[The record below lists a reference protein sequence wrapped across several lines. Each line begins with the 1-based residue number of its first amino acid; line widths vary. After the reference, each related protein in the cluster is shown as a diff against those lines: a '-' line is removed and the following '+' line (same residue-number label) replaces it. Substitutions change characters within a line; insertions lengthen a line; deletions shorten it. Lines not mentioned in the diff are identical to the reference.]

1 MEVTGSILT
10 RTAAQTCVCSAGV
23 CSALPYSNYIV
34 CLSHTIAV
42 PVFVVP
48 RLRSH
53 ARNATMAFAVF

>member
-10 RTAAQTCVCSAGV
+10 RTAAQTCVCSTGV
-23 CSALPYSNYIV
+23 CLALPYSNYIV

-42 PVFVVP
+42 PVFVVL
-48 RLRSH
+48 RLQSH